1 MSPRCVLACFLAAL
15 PAAHAADTA
24 SADPKPPEAKQ
35 LTPAEA
41 AKARLRAEGRKTPA
55 PKAAPSANAA
65 DAAKSSDARD
75 GVPNGDKKNAPNDE
89 KQADPNPTV
98 LPKVEVRN
106 SRITELDQQIAKQ
119 EREIARQKENTKSTE
134 TDKALNDPKIS
145 KLLSI
150 FGGESSKHREAIAQ
164 ERVSLMEAEKDILEA
179 MKTARTREERAELQ
193 KQLDE
198 LKAYRR
204 ELEKSLR

>member
-1 MSPRCVLACFLAAL
+1 MVRLILISLLTLAAF
-15 PAAHAADTA
+15 ATGTYGADSSTA
-24 SADPKPPEAKQ
+24 EGKK

-41 AKARLRAEGRKTPA
+41 AKARMRAEAKKAAPQPTASTPVTGKQVDA
-55 PKAAPSANAA
+55 PKATTTETEPTSARK
-65 DAAKSSDARD
+65 DAAK
-75 GVPNGDKKNAPNDE
+75 KKDEPAP
-89 KQADPNPTV
+89 PPTV

-106 SRITELDQQIAKQ
+106 SRITELDQKIAKQ
-119 EREIARQKENTKSTE
+119 EKDIEREKQNTRSTE
-134 TDKALNDPKIS
+134 ADRALNAPKVSRIFS
-145 KLLSI
+145 L
-150 FGGESSKHREAIAQ
+150 FGGESSEHRAGIAQ

-179 MKTARTREERAELQ
+179 MKTARTKEEKAELQ